1 MLISKSHVVLVFC
14 VLALLIFF
22 RHLFLYSVGVEVNG
36 VEYAYGATSTPG
48 KTGILSCIPKLS
60 PGYQYRTSIDF
71 GDVFLRRTSW
81 VAVPPPPNCESPR
94 STISSTA
101 SFRHVEE
108 LVDGRKVIKEM
119 TVDYFGTD
127 YDILRKNCC
136 TFAHDACVRL
146 GVPENQIPSWFSNL
160 AKTGAYSQDL
170 ANATLEPIHRVL
182 SIGCGGGDAIFEA
195 RDFYYSDESEETG
208 FEIIARRNATNTGDV
223 VVVIDADSNRPATY
237 RRKTALVC

>member
-1 MLISKSHVVLVFC
+1 MSHRAFIPLPC
-14 VLALLIFF
+14 
-22 RHLFLYSVGVEVNG
+22 HSSVGVEVNG

-48 KTGILSCIPKLS
+48 KTGIFSCIPKLS

-71 GDVFLRRTSW
+71 GDVILKRTSW
-81 VAVPPPPNCESPR
+81 VTVPAPPDCESPR
-94 STISSTA
+94 SSISSA
-101 SFRHVEE
+101 SSFRHVEE
-108 LVDGRKVIKEM
+108 LVDGRKIMKEM
-119 TVDYFGTD
+119 TGDYMGSD

-146 GVPENQIPSWFSNL
+146 GVPEAQIPSWFSNL

-182 SIGCGGGDAIFEA
+182 SIGCGEDSVLET
-195 RDFYYSDESEETG
+195 RDGVWQERNEETG

-223 VVVIDADSNRPATY
+223 VVVIDADPNRPAHPY
-237 RRKTALVC
+237 RTRSAWAY